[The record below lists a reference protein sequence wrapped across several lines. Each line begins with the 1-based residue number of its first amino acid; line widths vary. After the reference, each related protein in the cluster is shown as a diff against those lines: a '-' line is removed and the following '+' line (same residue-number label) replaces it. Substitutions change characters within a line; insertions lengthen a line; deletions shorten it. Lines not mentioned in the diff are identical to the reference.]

1 MSVCCTGTDAVAAG
15 TVEISKE
22 QSFPYY
28 GAEGTDILSEFGL
41 VASGFVIAK
50 YNLEFGSAPNLELRR
65 DILAL
70 NQTLNQ
76 GRP

>member
-1 MSVCCTGTDAVAAG
+1 MSVCCTGTDAVAAE
-15 TVEISKE
+15 TVDIFQE
-22 QSFPYY
+22 QSFPFS

-41 VASGFVIAK
+41 VASGFVIAN
-50 YNLEFGSAPNLELRR
+50 YNLEFGSARNLELRR

-70 NQTLNQ
+70 NQ